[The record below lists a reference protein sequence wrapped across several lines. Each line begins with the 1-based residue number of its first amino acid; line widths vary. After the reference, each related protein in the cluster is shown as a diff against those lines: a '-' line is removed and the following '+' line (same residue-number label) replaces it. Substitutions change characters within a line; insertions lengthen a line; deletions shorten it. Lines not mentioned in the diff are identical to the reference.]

1 MITVLVQ
8 FQMPEG
14 VALAD
19 AAAIFRSTAPR
30 YLGMEGL
37 VRKYYVFDPLTRRAG
52 GCYLMPDRAAA
63 ERVFDASWKKVVAER
78 YGAEPGIIYF
88 DTPVIVDN
96 LTREILVDGVAAPG
110 EASVQGSEGH
120 LGYRLV
126 GNGPEPVIML
136 HDWTS
141 TSESYAGIV
150 PLLDTAS
157 YTWCFPD
164 LRGYGRSWGLSG
176 AYTSIEA
183 AGDIFRLAGKLGWVK
198 FHLAGHSMSGQIVQ
212 RAAMMHP
219 ERLASLTCITPV
231 PASGVP
237 IDPES
242 RAMFR
247 SAAEDEG
254 NWKTISRML
263 TGARLPES
271 WYALKHA
278 SFAANVQAEAFLGFL
293 GMWTGENFASGM
305 PVINLPV
312 QVILGGHDME
322 VFHEGPMREAF
333 VKPFPRAHFEV
344 LTDAGHYP
352 MAETPVRFVRLV
364 EDFLARHPAGA

>member
-14 VALAD
+14 TTGTD

-37 VRKYYVFDPLTRRAG
+37 VRKYYVFDPLTCRAG

-63 ERVFDASWKKVVAER
+63 ERVFDAKWKKVVAER
-78 YGAEPGIIYF
+78 YGAEPSMAYF

-96 LTREILVDGVAAPG
+96 LTSEILVDGVPVTNG
-110 EASVQGSEGH
+110 TRVPSDDGH
-120 LGYRLV
+120 LGYQLV
-126 GNGPEPVIML
+126 GSGPERVMML

-141 TSESYAGIV
+141 TSQSFEAIW
-150 PLLDTAS
+150 PLLDTAR

-164 LRGYGRSWGLSG
+164 LRGYGRSHELTG
-176 AYTSIEA
+176 AYTSVEA
-183 AGDIFRLAGKLGWVK
+183 ATDAFRLADRLGWAK

-237 IDPES
+237 IDAAS
-242 RAMFR
+242 RDLFR
-247 SAAEDEG
+247 SAAHDDVS
-254 NWKTISRML
+254 WTVISKML
-263 TGARLPES
+263 TGARLPDS

-278 SFAANVQAEAFLGFL
+278 SFAANVKAEAFLGYL
-293 GMWTGENFASGM
+293 DMWTIENFAGDM
-305 PVINLPV
+305 AVLDLPV
-312 QVILGGHDME
+312 QVILGAHDME
-322 VFHEGPMREAF
+322 IFQLGPMREAF
-333 VKPFPRAHFEV
+333 TRTFPGAHFEV
-344 LTDAGHYP
+344 LTESGHYP
-352 MAETPVRFVRLV
+352 MAETPARFLRLV
-364 EDFLARHPAGA
+364 EDFLARHPAAA